1 MRTAPSRRDV
11 LTSDLGH
18 PKSPS
23 GLPSQLDLDLL
34 RVLSEFLTRW
44 AFPPPV
50 VAGWIGVDDD
60 LLGAEPLIHE
70 GGYSSPLT
78 VFTSRC
84 CWSYAPGVTFVG
96 EEWQPGPLR
105 RTSTYGKR
113 H

>member
-70 GGYSSPLT
+70 GGL
-78 VFTSRC
+78 
-84 CWSYAPGVTFVG
+84 FVAAYCVY
-96 EEWQPGPLR
+96 LALLLVV
-105 RTSTYGKR
+105 RT
-113 H
+113 